1 VSVSEMTSAI
11 DTITAIQLAI
21 IEAKGA
27 PQRVQQAK
35 LNGCLNALFSIRL
48 GIPKKRYSNGGG
60 IPGQT
65 SPSPRIYAERYC
77 RHRRYDLRSSN
88 AAN

>member
-1 VSVSEMTSAI
+1 MLQQPKYVRIQDTRSSFSWEYSVSVSEMTSAI

-35 LNGCLNALFSIRL
+35 LNGCLNALFSIR
-48 GIPKKRYSNGGG
+48 
-60 IPGQT
+60 
-65 SPSPRIYAERYC
+65 
-77 RHRRYDLRSSN
+77 
-88 AAN
+88 